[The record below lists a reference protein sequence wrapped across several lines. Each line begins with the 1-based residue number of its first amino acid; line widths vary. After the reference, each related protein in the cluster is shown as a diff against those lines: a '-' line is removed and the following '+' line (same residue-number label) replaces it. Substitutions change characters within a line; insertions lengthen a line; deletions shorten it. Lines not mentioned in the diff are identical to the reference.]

1 MAETNTPDTTK
12 YEMLYKLIGDNTDRK
27 WLDIPHELESKF
39 NSVKSDV
46 HSLHGDDLLKG
57 VLGYYMKS
65 KLPSSVSM
73 GSDSISYSPNKNS
86 SYGIKMK
93 GGHPTFSGSWRF

>member
-27 WLDIPHELESKF
+27 WKDIPHELESKF

-46 HSLHGDDLLKG
+46 HSLHGFNIL
-57 VLGYYMKS
+57 
-65 KLPSSVSM
+65 
-73 GSDSISYSPNKNS
+73 
-86 SYGIKMK
+86 
-93 GGHPTFSGSWRF
+93 FA